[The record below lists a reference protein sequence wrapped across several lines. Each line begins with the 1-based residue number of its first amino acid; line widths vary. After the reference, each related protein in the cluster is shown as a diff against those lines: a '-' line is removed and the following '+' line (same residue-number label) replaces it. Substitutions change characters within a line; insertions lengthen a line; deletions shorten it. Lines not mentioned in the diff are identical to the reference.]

1 MIFVNENP
9 YKSAVEQLEFDEAFD
24 EKTISLM
31 VNAAQKKKSVRQVK
45 LPAGVWRYIAAAAA
59 IVLLFAA
66 IPFIRGLQ
74 NTTETAG
81 VTVPMV
87 MTAAGDETSASTKND
102 PTEIIFSGAPL
113 LYDSINKLVEQS
125 DLIVVGK
132 VEKALPVV
140 RIDAVELGLV
150 VGPSSLEKNVSSF
163 QIRIDKVIKG
173 GFSPGDTILVDMSG
187 GLADNIYENYIDI
200 NYPVEG
206 LTYLMFIDRTNYT
219 EANQYFMYMFVG
231 SYDGFSEIADGKIF
245 PQEHT
250 SIFEKSSSIDDVLQ
264 KIKDT
269 IESDSTTLNN

>member
-1 MIFVNENP
+1 MISVNENP
-9 YKSAVEQLEFDEAFD
+9 YKTAVEHLEFDEAF
-24 EKTISLM
+24 EEQTIALM
-31 VNAAQKKKSVRQVK
+31 VNAEQKKKSIRQWK
-45 LPAGVWRYIAAAAA
+45 LPVGAWRYIAAAAA
-59 IVLLFAA
+59 IVLFFAA
-66 IPFIRGLQ
+66 IPFIRSLR

-81 VTVPMV
+81 VTIPMV
-87 MTAAGDETSASTKND
+87 MTAAGEESSASTKND
-102 PTEIIFSGAPL
+102 PTEIIFSGAPI
-113 LYDSINKLVEQS
+113 LYDSINKLVQHS

-140 RIDAVELGLV
+140 RIDAVALGLV

-173 GFSPGDTILVDMSG
+173 GFSPGDTVQVDMSG
-187 GLADNIYENYIDI
+187 GIADNIYENYIDI

-219 EANQYFMYMFVG
+219 DANRYFMYMFVG

-245 PQEHT
+245 PQENT
-250 SIFEKSSSIDDVLQ
+250 SIFEKDSSIDDVLQ
-264 KIKDT
+264 KITDT